1 MQTATPTLSAVA
13 AAVALG
19 LFYDSETTGLPEWGM
34 PSEDPCQPH
43 IVGLCAKLVNLETRE
58 VVKEFDVLVKPD
70 GWTWDDSATSE
81 DAAFKAHGITV
92 ARATAEGIP
101 EKDATQMLLDMV
113 AMGEQLGAVTLIG
126 HNESFD
132 RRMVRIALKRYF
144 DRALAEGEADPGD
157 QPSDKWKNQV
167 AYCTCWQAHKFT
179 KLPKNKK
186 PKLVEAFQHFTG
198 RAMEGA
204 HSAGGDVDGCM
215 TVYWAIQDLLNPPAA
230 VAPELQAA

>member
-1 MQTATPTLSAVA
+1 MKTAI
-13 AAVALG
+13 
-19 LFYDSETTGLPEWGM
+19 FYDTETTNLPLWKQ
-34 PSEDPCQPH
+34 PSDHPDQPH
-43 IVGLCAKLVNLETRE
+43 MVELAASLVNLETRE
-58 VVKEFDVLVKPD
+58 IIRSINVIIKPD
-70 GWTWDDSATSE
+70 GWVIPQE
-81 DAAFKAHGITV
+81 VVNIHGITNE
-92 ARATAEGIP
+92 RALEDGIP
-101 EKDATQMLLDMV
+101 EKDAISMLL
-113 AMGEQLGAVTLIG
+113 AMKAEAEEHGPVLLVG

-132 RRMVRIALKRYF
+132 RRIARIAIKRYL
-144 DRALAEGEADPGD
+144 DRPLVEGEADPGD

-198 RAMEGA
+198 LPMADA

-215 TVYWAIQDLLNPPAA
+215 TVYFAIQDLLNPPAA

>member
-1 MQTATPTLSAVA
+1 MNLMLV
-13 AAVALG
+13 
-19 LFYDSETTGLPEWGM
+19 YDTETCGIPLWKE
-34 PSEDPCQPH
+34 PSDHPDQPH
-43 IVGLCAKLVNLETRE
+43 IVELAGKLVNIDTRA
-58 VVKEFDVLVKPD
+58 VVDQMNVIIKPD
-70 GWTWDDSATSE
+70 GWIIPEETTAIHGVTMERAME
-81 DAAFKAHGITV
+81 D
-92 ARATAEGIP
+92 GIP
-101 EKDATQMLLDMV
+101 EQEALGLLLEML
-113 AMGEQLGAVTLIG
+113 AIGEQLGEVELVG

-144 DRALAEGEADPGD
+144 DRPLAEGEADPGD

-186 PKLVEAFQHFTG
+186 PKLVEAFTHFTG
-198 RAMEGA
+198 QPMAGA

-215 TVYWAIQDLLNPPAA
+215 TVYFAIQDLLNPPAA